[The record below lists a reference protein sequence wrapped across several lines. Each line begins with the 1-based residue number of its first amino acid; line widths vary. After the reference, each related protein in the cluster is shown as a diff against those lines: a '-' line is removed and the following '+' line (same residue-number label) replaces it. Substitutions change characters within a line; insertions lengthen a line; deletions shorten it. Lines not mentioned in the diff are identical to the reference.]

1 MKEEAVRYLFWQ
13 NTMVDGI
20 SDSDAKTSCK
30 VEELKLADYVVVLSF
45 FCKKLLPKWFNKD
58 KAIVS
63 LFGNPKQSIKI

>member
-45 FCKKLLPKWFNKD
+45 FVKNYCQNGLIKT
-58 KAIVS
+58 
-63 LFGNPKQSIKI
+63 KQ